1 MQPTVKLDN
10 VVAETVPVVWIC
22 PAPASKE
29 PPAMMP
35 VAVRPPQDTSPVV
48 ATPPGLRV
56 PCIAKSSSTS
66 ISSKNPVR
74 SPEILRDMCVFAL
87 GK

>member
-35 VAVRPPQDTSPVV
+35 VAVRLPQDTSPVV
-48 ATPPGLRV
+48 ATPPVG
-56 PCIAKSSSTS
+56 S
-66 ISSKNPVR
+66 
-74 SPEILRDMCVFAL
+74 
-87 GK
+87 